1 MADQHVIFL
10 HGPTATGKS
19 SLALELASRFPIDL
33 ISVDSGQVYRGME
46 IGTARLSE
54 DLLAQFPH
62 HLIGIRD
69 VPEIFS
75 VGDFCTQ
82 ARFHIDEILKRERI
96 PLLVGGT
103 MFYFSA
109 LLRGIPKLPAADQEL
124 RQRLGSDVRQNG
136 LGATYRRLQKMD
148 PVSAN
153 RIDSNDRQ
161 RILRALEINILTGKR
176 VSECASSDGLDKT
189 GVKVSRVS
197 LSLSDRRTLHR
208 CIDDRLREMI
218 DSGLVDEVRGIRSRY
233 PQCRK
238 TPAMKSVGYQQVWS
252 YLENEVD
259 ERQMIADIAT
269 ATRRLAKRQLTW
281 LRHERGLTWFDASSG
296 GLVSSV
302 SRYLDA
308 ANISMIGRQA

>member
-1 MADQHVIFL
+1 M
-10 HGPTATGKS
+10 
-19 SLALELASRFPIDL
+19 
-33 ISVDSGQVYRGME
+33 
-46 IGTARLSE
+46 
-54 DLLAQFPH
+54 
-62 HLIGIRD
+62 
-69 VPEIFS
+69 
-75 VGDFCTQ
+75 
-82 ARFHIDEILKRERI
+82 
-96 PLLVGGT
+96 
-103 MFYFSA
+103 
-109 LLRGIPKLPAADQEL
+109 RGIPKLPAADQEL

>member
-1 MADQHVIFL
+1 MAKQHVIFL

-62 HLIGIRD
+62 HLIGIRE

-75 VGDFCTQ
+75 VGDFCTL
-82 ARFHIDEILKRERI
+82 ARFHINEILKRERI

-109 LLRGIPKLPAADQEL
+109 LLRGIPNLPAADQVL
-124 RQRLGSDVRQNG
+124 RERLAHEVRQSG
-136 LGATYRRLQKMD
+136 LGTLYRRLQKMD

-153 RIDSNDRQ
+153 RINPNDRQ
-161 RILRALEINILTGKR
+161 RILRAVEINILSGKR
-176 VSECASSDGLDKT
+176 VSECEHSDGLDKT
-189 GVKVSRVS
+189 GVNVSRIS
-197 LSLSDRRTLHR
+197 LSVSDRQTLHR
-208 CIDDRLREMI
+208 RIDDRLREMI
-218 DSGLVDEVRGIRSRY
+218 DAGLVDEVRGIRSRY
-233 PQCRK
+233 PQSREM
-238 TPAMKSVGYQQVWS
+238 PAMKSVGYQQVWS
-252 YLENEVD
+252 HLENEVD
-259 ERQMIADIAT
+259 EGQMIEDIAT

-281 LRHERGLTWFDASSG
+281 LRHERGVTWFDASSQ
-296 GLVSSV
+296 GLASSV
-302 SRYLDA
+302 SRYLNA
-308 ANISMIGRQA
+308 ADISIMGRQT